1 MKDKTKTYGVI
12 LGVVLFILLISS
24 GCYNYKEINDMAI
37 VSSIGIDK
45 DNKNDKYI
53 VSAQIMNSKESE
65 DSEDSQITVYTKEGD
80 TVHEAL
86 RNITLK
92 SPRKL
97 YGNHLS
103 KIVLSEEVAKEGI
116 DNILDIFNRI
126 TEVRN
131 EFIITIVK
139 EDKASDVLKVLTT
152 TESIP
157 AEYVKLSLKIADKT
171 SGLTYATKLDE
182 FISLYLKKGID
193 PVVPVLKIDKKEKK
207 GTTINN
213 ITTTNPI
220 SKIVIEDLA
229 VTNKGKL
236 ETYLKNEEVI
246 GYNFLR
252 NQIQK
257 MIIPVKCDDENNY
270 ASILILKNKTKSNAA
285 KKDNK
290 YIINFNINSEA
301 IITEYNCK
309 KDLTDEK
316 VIKELE
322 KDTEKKIK
330 RYIKKSLNKQKE
342 TKGKFL
348 GLERIIYLDYPKYK
362 NEDYSV
368 KYNAKVNLVRK
379 GEIRNSVKGENNYE

>member
-1 MKDKTKTYGVI
+1 MKKIVLIIIT
-12 LGVVLFILLISS
+12 LFILLISS

-257 MIIPVKCDDENNY
+257 MIIPVNCDDENNY
-270 ASILILKNKTKSNAA
+270 ASISILKNKTKSNAA

-290 YIINFNINSEA
+290 YIINFDINSEA

-368 KYNAKVNLVRK
+368 KYKVNVNLVRK

>member
-1 MKDKTKTYGVI
+1 MKKFVLIIIT
-12 LGVVLFILLISS
+12 LFILLISS

-157 AEYVKLSLKIADKT
+157 AEYVKLSLKIADET

-270 ASILILKNKTKSNAA
+270 ASISILKNKTKNNAT

-301 IITEYNCK
+301 IITEYNCR

-330 RYIKKSLNKQKE
+330 RYIKKSLDKQKE

-348 GLERIIYLDYPKYK
+348 GLERLIYLDYPKYK

-368 KYNAKVNLVRK
+368 KYNVNVNLVRK
-379 GEIRNSVKGENNYE
+379 GEIRNSIKGENNYE

>member
-1 MKDKTKTYGVI
+1 MKKFLLIIIT
-12 LGVVLFILLISS
+12 LFILLISS

-236 ETYLKNEEVI
+236 ETYLKNEEII

>member
-1 MKDKTKTYGVI
+1 MKKFVLIIIT
-12 LGVVLFILLISS
+12 LFILLISS

-270 ASILILKNKTKSNAA
+270 ASILILKNKTKSNTA

-330 RYIKKSLNKQKE
+330 RYIKKSLDKQKE

>member
-1 MKDKTKTYGVI
+1 MKKFVLIIIT
-12 LGVVLFILLISS
+12 LFILLISS

-246 GYNFLR
+246 GYNFLG

-270 ASILILKNKTKSNAA
+270 ASILILKNKTKSNTV
-285 KKDNK
+285 KKDNE

-316 VIKELE
+316 VIKKLE

>member
-1 MKDKTKTYGVI
+1 MKKFVLIIIT
-12 LGVVLFILLISS
+12 LFILLISS

-236 ETYLKNEEVI
+236 ETYLKNEEII

-316 VIKELE
+316 VIKKLE

-379 GEIRNSVKGENNYE
+379 GEIRNSIKGENNYE

>member
-1 MKDKTKTYGVI
+1 MKKFVLIIIT
-12 LGVVLFILLISS
+12 LFILLISS

-193 PVVPVLKIDKKEKK
+193 PVVPVLKIEKKEKK

-270 ASILILKNKTKSNAA
+270 ASISILKNKTKSNTE

-301 IITEYNCK
+301 IITEYNCR

-330 RYIKKSLNKQKE
+330 RYIKNSLNKQKE

>member
-1 MKDKTKTYGVI
+1 MKKFVLIIIT
-12 LGVVLFILLISS
+12 LFILLISS

-316 VIKELE
+316 VIKKLE
-322 KDTEKKIK
+322 KDTEKKIN

>member
-1 MKDKTKTYGVI
+1 MKKFVLIIIT
-12 LGVVLFILLISS
+12 LFILLISS

-65 DSEDSQITVYTKEGD
+65 NSEDSQITVYTKEGD

-116 DNILDIFNRI
+116 DNILDTFNRV

-270 ASILILKNKTKSNAA
+270 ASISILKNKTKSSAE

-368 KYNAKVNLVRK
+368 KYNVNVNLVRK

>member
-1 MKDKTKTYGVI
+1 MKKFVLIIIT
-12 LGVVLFILLISS
+12 LFILLISS

-65 DSEDSQITVYTKEGD
+65 NSEDSQITVYTKEGD

-116 DNILDIFNRI
+116 DNILDTFNRV

-270 ASILILKNKTKSNAA
+270 ASISILKNKTKSNAE

-368 KYNAKVNLVRK
+368 KYNVNVNLVRK

>member
-1 MKDKTKTYGVI
+1 MKKFVLIIIT
-12 LGVVLFILLISS
+12 LFILLISS

-65 DSEDSQITVYTKEGD
+65 NSEDSQITVYTKEGD

-116 DNILDIFNRI
+116 DNILDTFNRV

-270 ASILILKNKTKSNAA
+270 ASISILKNKTKSSAE

-301 IITEYNCK
+301 IITEYNCR
-309 KDLTDEK
+309 KDLTNEK

-368 KYNAKVNLVRK
+368 KYNVKVNLVRK

>member
-1 MKDKTKTYGVI
+1 MKKFVLIIIT
-12 LGVVLFILLISS
+12 LFILLISS
-24 GCYNYKEINDMAI
+24 GCYNYKEINNMAI

-270 ASILILKNKTKSNAA
+270 ASILILKNKTKSNTA

-316 VIKELE
+316 VIKKLE

>member
-1 MKDKTKTYGVI
+1 MKKFVLIIIT
-12 LGVVLFILLISS
+12 LFILLISS

-45 DNKNDKYI
+45 DNKKDKYI

-65 DSEDSQITVYTKEGD
+65 NSEDSQITVYTKEGD

-116 DNILDIFNRI
+116 DNILDTFNRV

-270 ASILILKNKTKSNAA
+270 ASISILKNKTKSSAE

-309 KDLTDEK
+309 KDLTNEK

-368 KYNAKVNLVRK
+368 KYNVNVNLVRK
-379 GEIRNSVKGENNYE
+379 GEIRNSIKGENNYE

>member
-1 MKDKTKTYGVI
+1 MKKFVLIIIT
-12 LGVVLFILLISS
+12 LFILLISS

-257 MIIPVKCDDENNY
+257 MSIPVKCDDENNY

-368 KYNAKVNLVRK
+368 KYNAKINLVRK

>member
-1 MKDKTKTYGVI
+1 MKKFVLIIIT
-12 LGVVLFILLISS
+12 LFILLISS

-270 ASILILKNKTKSNAA
+270 ASILILKNKTKSNAE

>member
-1 MKDKTKTYGVI
+1 MKKIVLIIIT
-12 LGVVLFILLISS
+12 LFILLISS
-24 GCYNYKEINDMAI
+24 GCYNYKEINNMAI

-65 DSEDSQITVYTKEGD
+65 NSEDSQITVYTKEGD

-116 DNILDIFNRI
+116 DNILDTFNRV

-157 AEYVKLSLKIADKT
+157 AEYVKLSLKIADET

-270 ASILILKNKTKSNAA
+270 ASISILKNKTKSSAE

-301 IITEYNCK
+301 IITEYNCR

-368 KYNAKVNLVRK
+368 KYNVNVNLVRK
-379 GEIRNSVKGENNYE
+379 GEIRNSIKGENNYE

>member
-1 MKDKTKTYGVI
+1 MKKFVLIIIT
-12 LGVVLFILLISS
+12 LFILLISS

-65 DSEDSQITVYTKEGD
+65 NSEDSQITVYTKEGD

-116 DNILDIFNRI
+116 DNILDTFNRV

-270 ASILILKNKTKSNAA
+270 ASISILKNKTKSSAE

-316 VIKELE
+316 VIKKLE

-368 KYNAKVNLVRK
+368 KYNVNVNLVRK
-379 GEIRNSVKGENNYE
+379 GEIRNSIKGENNYE

>member
-1 MKDKTKTYGVI
+1 MKKFVLIIIT
-12 LGVVLFILLISS
+12 LFILLISS

-236 ETYLKNEEVI
+236 ETYLKNEEII

-270 ASILILKNKTKSNAA
+270 ASILILKNKTKSNTA

>member
-1 MKDKTKTYGVI
+1 MKKFVLIIIT
-12 LGVVLFILLISS
+12 LFILLISS

-157 AEYVKLSLKIADKT
+157 AEYVKLSLKIADET

-270 ASILILKNKTKSNAA
+270 ASISILKNKTKSSAE

-330 RYIKKSLNKQKE
+330 RYIKKSLNKQKK

-348 GLERIIYLDYPKYK
+348 GLERLIYLDYPKYK

-368 KYNAKVNLVRK
+368 KYNVNVNLVRK
-379 GEIRNSVKGENNYE
+379 GEIRNSIKGENNYE

>member
-1 MKDKTKTYGVI
+1 MKKFVLIIIT
-12 LGVVLFILLISS
+12 LFILLISS

-270 ASILILKNKTKSNAA
+270 ASILILKNKTKSNTA

-330 RYIKKSLNKQKE
+330 RYIKKSLDKQKE

-348 GLERIIYLDYPKYK
+348 GLERLIYLDYPKYK

-379 GEIRNSVKGENNYE
+379 GEIRNSIKGENNYE

>member
-1 MKDKTKTYGVI
+1 MKKFVLI
-12 LGVVLFILLISS
+12 IIALFILLISS

-246 GYNFLR
+246 GYNFLS

-309 KDLTDEK
+309 RDLTDEK
-316 VIKELE
+316 VIKRLE

>member
-1 MKDKTKTYGVI
+1 MKKFVLIIIT
-12 LGVVLFILLISS
+12 LFILLISS

-316 VIKELE
+316 VIKRLE
-322 KDTEKKIK
+322 KGTEKKIK

>member
-1 MKDKTKTYGVI
+1 MKKFVLIIIT
-12 LGVVLFILLISS
+12 LFILLISS
-24 GCYNYKEINDMAI
+24 GCYNYKEINNMAI

-65 DSEDSQITVYTKEGD
+65 NSEDSQITVYTKEGD

-116 DNILDIFNRI
+116 DNILDTFNRV

-270 ASILILKNKTKSNAA
+270 ASILILKNKTKSNTA

-316 VIKELE
+316 VIKKLE

>member
-1 MKDKTKTYGVI
+1 MKKISLIIFT
-12 LGVVLFILLISS
+12 LFIILLSS
-24 GCYNYKEINDMAI
+24 GCYNYKEINEMAI

-45 DNKNDKYI
+45 DDKTNKYI

-65 DSEDSQITVYTKEGD
+65 DSEDSQIIVYTKEGN
-80 TVHEAL
+80 TIHEAL
-86 RNITLK
+86 RSMTLE

-116 DNILDIFNRI
+116 DNVLDTFNRL

-131 EFIITIVK
+131 EFIITVVK
-139 EDKASDVLKVLTT
+139 DNKASDVLKVLTS
-152 TESIP
+152 TETIP
-157 AEYVKLSLKIADKT
+157 AEYVKLSLKIADET
-171 SGLTYATKLDE
+171 SGLTYTTKLDE

-193 PVVPVLKIDKKEKK
+193 PVVPVLKIDKKTKK
-207 GTTINN
+207 GTTTDN
-213 ITTTNPI
+213 ITTTDPM
-220 SKIVIEDLA
+220 SKIVINNLA

-236 ETYLKNEEVI
+236 ETYLKTDEVI

-257 MIIPVKCDDENNY
+257 MIIPVKCDNENNY
-270 ASILILKNKTKSNAA
+270 ASITILNNKTKSNAV
-285 KKDNK
+285 KKDNN
-290 YIINFNINSEA
+290 YVINFNIKSEA

-309 KDLTDEK
+309 SNLKNEK
-316 VIKELE
+316 VIEKLE
-322 KDTEKKIK
+322 KDTEKSIK
-330 RYIKKSLNKQKE
+330 KYIKKSLDKQKE

-348 GLERIIYLDYPKYK
+348 GLERIIYLDYPKYN

-368 KYNAKVNLVRK
+368 KYNVNVNLVRK
-379 GEIRNSVKGENNYE
+379 GEIRNSIKGENNYE

>member
-1 MKDKTKTYGVI
+1 MKKFVLIIIT
-12 LGVVLFILLISS
+12 LFILLISS

-257 MIIPVKCDDENNY
+257 MIISVKCDDENNY

>member
-1 MKDKTKTYGVI
+1 MKKFVLIIIT
-12 LGVVLFILLISS
+12 LFILLISS

-171 SGLTYATKLDE
+171 SGLTYTTKLDE

-270 ASILILKNKTKSNAA
+270 ASILILKNKTKSNTA

-330 RYIKKSLNKQKE
+330 RYIKKSLDKQKE

>member
-1 MKDKTKTYGVI
+1 MKKFVLIIIT
-12 LGVVLFILLISS
+12 LFILLISS

-236 ETYLKNEEVI
+236 ETYLKNEEII

-290 YIINFNINSEA
+290 YVINFNINSEA

-316 VIKELE
+316 VIKKLE

>member
-1 MKDKTKTYGVI
+1 MKKFVLIIIT
-12 LGVVLFILLISS
+12 LFILLISS
-24 GCYNYKEINDMAI
+24 GCYNYKEINNMAI

-65 DSEDSQITVYTKEGD
+65 NSEDSQITVYTKEGD

-116 DNILDIFNRI
+116 DNILDTFNRV

-157 AEYVKLSLKIADKT
+157 AEYVKLSLKIADET

-270 ASILILKNKTKSNAA
+270 ASISILKNKTKSIAT

-368 KYNAKVNLVRK
+368 KYNVNVNLVRK
-379 GEIRNSVKGENNYE
+379 GEIRNSIKGENNYE

>member
-1 MKDKTKTYGVI
+1 MKKFVLIIIT
-12 LGVVLFILLISS
+12 LFILLISS

-236 ETYLKNEEVI
+236 ETYLKNEEII

-316 VIKELE
+316 VIKRLE

>member
-1 MKDKTKTYGVI
+1 MKKFVLIIIT
-12 LGVVLFILLISS
+12 LFILLISS

-116 DNILDIFNRI
+116 DNILDTFNRV

-157 AEYVKLSLKIADKT
+157 AEYVKLSLKIADET

-257 MIIPVKCDDENNY
+257 IIIPVKCDDENNY
-270 ASILILKNKTKSNAA
+270 ASISILKNKTKSNAA

-368 KYNAKVNLVRK
+368 KYNVNVNLVRK

>member
-1 MKDKTKTYGVI
+1 MKKFVLIIIT
-12 LGVVLFILLISS
+12 LFILLISS

-116 DNILDIFNRI
+116 DNILDTFNRV

-270 ASILILKNKTKSNAA
+270 ASISILKNKTKSNAA

-368 KYNAKVNLVRK
+368 KYNVNVNLVRK

>member
-1 MKDKTKTYGVI
+1 MKKFVLIIIT
-12 LGVVLFILLISS
+12 LFILLISS

-65 DSEDSQITVYTKEGD
+65 NSEDSQITVYTKEGD

-116 DNILDIFNRI
+116 DNILDTFNRV

-270 ASILILKNKTKSNAA
+270 ASISILKNKTKNNTA

-301 IITEYNCK
+301 IITEYNCR

-330 RYIKKSLNKQKE
+330 RYIKKSLDKQKE

-348 GLERIIYLDYPKYK
+348 GLERLIYLDYPKYK

-368 KYNAKVNLVRK
+368 KYNVKVNLVRK
-379 GEIRNSVKGENNYE
+379 GEIRNSIKGENNYE

>member
-1 MKDKTKTYGVI
+1 MKKFVLIIIT
-12 LGVVLFILLISS
+12 LFILLISS

-270 ASILILKNKTKSNAA
+270 ASILILKNKTKSNTA

-330 RYIKKSLNKQKE
+330 RYIKKSLDKQKE

-348 GLERIIYLDYPKYK
+348 GLERLIYLDYPKYK

>member
-1 MKDKTKTYGVI
+1 MKKFVLIIIT
-12 LGVVLFILLISS
+12 LFILLISS

-252 NQIQK
+252 KQIKK

-270 ASILILKNKTKSNAA
+270 ASILILKNKTKSNTV
-285 KKDNK
+285 KKDNE

-316 VIKELE
+316 VIKKLE

>member
-1 MKDKTKTYGVI
+1 MKKFVLIIIT
-12 LGVVLFILLISS
+12 LFILLISS

-157 AEYVKLSLKIADKT
+157 AEYVKLSLKIADET

-270 ASILILKNKTKSNAA
+270 ASISILKNKTKSSAE

-301 IITEYNCK
+301 IITEYNCR

-368 KYNAKVNLVRK
+368 KYNVNVNLVRK
-379 GEIRNSVKGENNYE
+379 GEIRNSIKGENNYE